1 MKRMIVATVVVFNVM
16 LLIVP
21 RLTLPADLSLEEK
34 IKAAS
39 AELLDG
45 KDSDSKTKGF
55 LLLLEAIEDASA
67 RAELTPEFREKIGAA
82 RRFCGQFSIVDQNG
96 VKALREAYAMIHG
109 GREFQIPAQ
118 VTSIETAVQYCREKL
133 AAALKALKAGNPT
146 DAAKSL
152 LEAAVMV
159 VTPMEAHGVSMGQ
172 FGDESI

>member
-21 RLTLPADLSLEEK
+21 RLTSQAGPSLEKK
-34 IKAAS
+34 IEAAS
-39 AELLDG
+39 AEFLDG
-45 KDSDSKTKGF
+45 KNSDSKTKGF
-55 LLLLEAIEDASA
+55 LLLLEAIEDASV
-67 RAELTPEFREKIGAA
+67 RAELSPEFREKINAA

-96 VKALREAYAMIHG
+96 VKALREAYAMLNG

-118 VTSIETAVQYCREKL
+118 VTGIETAVQYCREEF
-133 AAALKALKAGNPT
+133 AAALEALKAGNPT

-172 FGDESI
+172 FGDESV